1 MHLKV
6 NEFDSNP
13 SRGRQW
19 RPRSLL
25 LNCNQA
31 GKPQRCLLARPLGGD
46 TLSQPC
52 GGRKTEDRGLY
63 TCRRS
68 LKTDRLLFPLGHK
81 NPACFSAGASVVQ
94 TVPHH
99 VSPVSR
105 ASRYNTLHL
114 ASKVV
119 CQRGHKPPLETPGFV
134 SAWPQIAFL
143 HLCPHPIQNLKKR
156 RRSAYEWWAGLRHF
170 FIRPVGRNETRCIWR
185 IVFPG

>member
-1 MHLKV
+1 MSVVPCAKV
-6 NEFDSNP
+6 RRIYLPPLSENEQDFFP
-13 SRGRQW
+13 SAHKT
-19 RPRSLL
+19 P
-25 LNCNQA
+25 
-31 GKPQRCLLARPLGGD
+31 AR
-46 TLSQPC
+46 
-52 GGRKTEDRGLY
+52 
-63 TCRRS
+63 
-68 LKTDRLLFPLGHK
+68 FP
-81 NPACFSAGASVVQ
+81 ASVSWGQ
-94 TVPHH
+94 TASPP